1 MVNVEAAAQRD
12 RTLLGLRVQIV
23 AELGGDFLLSTTTVP
38 ILSSHRLAGTY
49 KTPAMH
55 VEVRGVITN
64 KPPTGAYRGAGGP
77 EAAFCL
83 ERTIDLIARDL
94 RLDPAEVRRKH
105 FIPPEAF
112 PYETPTGLTYD
123 SGDYEKTLDRALKL
137 SDYHYWRAQSRQ
149 PGVPG

>member
-1 MVNVEAAAQRD
+1 VW
-12 RTLLGLRVQIV
+12 
-23 AELGGDFLLSTTTVP
+23 
-38 ILSSHRLAGTY
+38 
-49 KTPAMH
+49 
-55 VEVRGVITN
+55 GVITN

-94 RLDPAEVRRKH
+94 QLDPATVRRQN

-123 SGDYEKTLDRALKL
+123 SGDYAKTLDPRPTTIGIRPLARAL
-137 SDYHYWRAQSRQ
+137 SSARHAR
-149 PGVPG
+149 